1 MTDEDTDAW
10 ITLAEALK
18 RAVESLEL
26 QMAALKLIEADDDR

>member
-1 MTDEDTDAW
+1 MPDDTDAW

-26 QMAALKLIEADDDR
+26 QMAALKLMEAEDE